1 MAIDRTNWYLGKK
14 KYNVLVLGLAYEG
27 ISIPILWTWL
37 DKAGNATGK
46 EHLDIVKRFVKLF
59 GKDCIEGILGDREFA
74 NKTLFQGLSEIQ
86 VPFYIRIKEGTQLR
100 IKSGKFCK
108 AKRLFNHLNTKEKG
122 SFGMSVWISE
132 VKVYLAGSRSER
144 GELMIVASLKADKAA
159 ISKYLRRWEI
169 ENLFSALKSKGFRL
183 EETHIQKQDRLEKL
197 MALLAVAL
205 AWAHKVGEWQAI
217 KKPIPFNH
225 HKNSLYNSRRPQ
237 YTYFRYG
244 LDFIRDCL
252 IHFQEKSSAF
262 LECLMQLILPITTLS
277 ETA

>member
-1 MAIDRTNWYLGKK
+1 LAIDRTNWYLGKK
-14 KYNVLVLGLAYEG
+14 KYNVLVLGIAYEG
-27 ISIPILWTWL
+27 ISIPILWSWL
-37 DKAGNATGK
+37 DKAGNATGN
-46 EHLDIVKRFVKLF
+46 EHLKIVKRFVKLF
-59 GKDCIEGILGDREFA
+59 GKTCIEGVLGDREFA
-74 NKTLFQGLSEIQ
+74 NKTFFQGLSELE

-108 AKRLFNHLNTKEKG
+108 AKRLFNHLNVKQKG

-132 VKVYLAGSRSER
+132 VKVYLSGSRSER
-144 GELMIVASLKADKAA
+144 GELMIVASLKADKTA

-197 MALLAVAL
+197 MALLAIAL
-205 AWAHKVGEWQAI
+205 AWAHKVGEWQAL

-225 HKNSLYNSRRPQ
+225 HKNSLYNSHRPQ

-262 LECLMQLILPITTLS
+262 LECLTQLILPIENLL
-277 ETA
+277 EAP